1 VQFKVPAFSIV
12 MGVEVERFRVD
23 GLLSRRCACEPSAHK
38 RTRESTNRSTTPV
51 TETPLLLLT
60 MIVTLDDALGEVY
73 DYIICGEH
81 LRYLADLNLNGVEQV
96 EG

>member
-1 VQFKVPAFSIV
+1 
-12 MGVEVERFRVD
+12 
-23 GLLSRRCACEPSAHK
+23 
-38 RTRESTNRSTTPV
+38 
-51 TETPLLLLT
+51 LLT